1 MTGKPRLASIIEAL
15 PSTVPFVGPEAQE
28 RQLGFNFK
36 ARIGANENVFGPS
49 PKAIRAMQNA
59 VPDVWQ
65 YGDPENYD
73 LKNALAAHH
82 GIAPENI
89 MVGEGIDGLLGYVAR
104 MMIEPG
110 SAVITSKGAY
120 PTFNYHVAASGG
132 NLLTVPYRQD
142 REDLESLIAM
152 ARSENSKL
160 IYFANPDNPMGTWW
174 SADELNSVI
183 STLPDDVLLCL
194 DEAYIELAP
203 ENTAPPV
210 DTDRP
215 NVLRFRTFSKA
226 YGMAGGRVGYVMGE
240 AQMIKN
246 FDKIRNHFGMCR
258 VSQVGALAA
267 LQDQD
272 YLAQVISQ
280 VNQSRNRIKDIAEK
294 NNLSAI
300 DSAAN
305 FVAIDCGRD
314 GDFAM
319 SLLSELTSQGI
330 FIRMPGVAPQN
341 RCIRVS
347 VCTEEDLD
355 LFEEALPVALEK
367 LRRNSA

>member
-1 MTGKPRLASIIEAL
+1 MTGKPRLASIIDAL

-28 RQLGFNFK
+28 RQMGFSFK

-49 PKAIRAMQNA
+49 PKAIRAMQDA
-59 VPDVWQ
+59 VPESWQ
-65 YGDPENYD
+65 YGDPESFD
-73 LKNALAAHH
+73 LKVALSEHH

-110 SAVITSKGAY
+110 SPVVTSRGAY
-120 PTFNYHVAASGG
+120 PTFNYHVAACGG

-142 REDLESLIAM
+142 REDLEALIAT
-152 ARSENSKL
+152 ARSENAKL

-174 SADELNSVI
+174 SADELNSLI
-183 STLPDDVLLCL
+183 SVLPDDILLCL

-226 YGMAGGRVGYVMGE
+226 YGMAGARVGYVMGE

-258 VSQVGALAA
+258 TSQIGALAA
-267 LQDQD
+267 LKDQS
-272 YLAQVISQ
+272 YLASVIHA
-280 VNQSRNRIKDIAEK
+280 VDQSRNRIKAIAEK
-294 NNLSAI
+294 FSLSAI
-300 DSAAN
+300 ESAAN

-314 GDFAM
+314 GNFAK
-319 SLLSELTSQGI
+319 SLLSELSSQGI
-330 FIRMPGVAPQN
+330 FIRMPAIEPQN

-347 VCTEEDLD
+347 AGTEEDLD
-355 LFEEALPVALEK
+355 NFEEALSVALTNLK
-367 LRRNSA
+367 YDHM